1 MKDNIEVL
9 ITEAEITARVNELAI
24 DIAKQID
31 NDWLVIALLRG
42 SFIFAAD
49 LVRALHN
56 AGCNPQIDF
65 MTVSSYG
72 DDTESSGKVNINY
85 DTKAE
90 VKDRKVLLI
99 DDIFDTGRTLSA
111 TVELMHQRG
120 VTELKTAV
128 LLEKPER
135 HEVDLKADHV
145 GFQIDN
151 KFVVGYGLD
160 SVNRYRTL
168 PYIGW
173 IRGDK

>member
-1 MKDNIEVL
+1 MSDGIKTL
-9 ITEAEITARVNELAI
+9 ITEAEITARVNKMAI

-72 DDTESSGKVNINY
+72 NDTESSGKVKVNY

-90 VKDRKVLLI
+90 VANKKILLI
-99 DDIFDTGRTLSA
+99 DDILDTGHTMQA
-111 TVELMHQRG
+111 TVELMRQRK
-120 VTELKTAV
+120 VADIKTAV
-128 LLEKPER
+128 LLEKPDR
-135 HEVDLKADHV
+135 REVEFSPDYV
-145 GFQIDN
+145 GFEIEN

-160 SVNRYRTL
+160 SANRYRTL
-168 PYIGW
+168 PFIGYVN
-173 IRGDK
+173 